1 MFCRFR
7 QEALEAAISER
18 DAQLG
23 LLEVSGIKTARA
35 AERADDLRSD
45 RKRLMQL
52 MKQQVWKKYKYMN
65 IVSRFQETNET
76 NIEFQNEIRVKLLLE
91 YEENL
96 PGRDADHFQDQ
107 ESTEESDDDPVVC
120 K

>member
-1 MFCRFR
+1 MSAVSTKPTKVTRTSVPTESIIGGTQSSPPRTLRHEVNINLIFNKCYYSSVVVSR

-35 AERADDLRSD
+35 AERADDLRAD

-52 MKQQVWKKYKYMN
+52 MKQQVKA
-65 IVSRFQETNET
+65 IQ
-76 NIEFQNEIRVKLLLE
+76 
-91 YEENL
+91 
-96 PGRDADHFQDQ
+96 PHFA
-107 ESTEESDDDPVVC
+107 S
-120 K
+120 KWI

>member
-1 MFCRFR
+1 MVVVSR

-35 AERADDLRSD
+35 AERADDLRAD

-52 MKQQVWKKYKYMN
+52 MKQQVKPIQPTLHMLMDDLPN
-65 IVSRFQETNET
+65 DLCIM
-76 NIEFQNEIRVKLLLE
+76 QNEKRVKLLLE

-96 PGRDADHFQDQ
+96 PSIDSENFHTID
-107 ESTEESDDDPVVC
+107 STEDSDDPVC

>member
-1 MFCRFR
+1 MCLSNR

-35 AERADDLRSD
+35 AERADELRAD
-45 RKRLMQL
+45 RKRLMQM
-52 MKQQVWKKYKYMN
+52 MKQQVRRN
-65 IVSRFQETNET
+65 SRIILYTIFVMLH
-76 NIEFQNEIRVKLLLE
+76 FLQNEKRVKLLLE
-91 YEENL
+91 YEDENL
-96 PGRDADHFQDQ
+96 AGIDGDNFHLRD
-107 ESTEESDDDPVVC
+107 STEDIDDPVC